1 MEVKYNLLPLLIISV
16 LFSYSCTGEGSGGGS
31 PERVI
36 PAVEIV
42 QAQYGAL
49 PLEERL
55 NGVVAA
61 RNQVDIYSDVSAP
74 IEEIY
79 VETGEYVEEGTPL
92 LRLRDRK
99 SVVQGK
105 SVDVSGGC
113 H

>member
-1 MEVKYNLLPLLIISV
+1 MEVKANLLPLRILSL
-16 LFSYSCTGEGSGGGS
+16 LFSYSCTGEGSGGGT

-55 NGVVAA
+55 NGEVTA

-92 LRLRDRK
+92 LRRR
-99 SVVQGK
+99 STE
-105 SVDVSGGC
+105 SGRAQCRGAE
-113 H
+113 